1 MIVQVP
7 LGQAFNV
14 GFQLG
19 IFNRGR
25 GRNKPRAGR
34 QVTAEGI
41 RVPKGGRL
49 LRQLLPEL
57 PGATQFIGDRGW
69 LMVTAVRRAFG
80 NRTIS
85 YKDQVIIG
93 EGNRLGLAAFGQL
106 NFLGVLFAVGRVN
119 NDILH
124 LTIVTEFN
132 PVVL

>member
-14 GFQLG
+14 RFQLG

-34 QVTAEGI
+34 QVATEGI

-49 LRQLLPEL
+49 LRQLLPES

-69 LMVTAVRRAFG
+69 FMVTAVRRAFG

-85 YKDQVIIG
+85 HKDQVIIS
-93 EGNRLGLAAFGQL
+93 
-106 NFLGVLFAVGRVN
+106 
-119 NDILH
+119 
-124 LTIVTEFN
+124 
-132 PVVL
+132 